1 MVGPRSGRS
10 SHMDETSTATCR
22 QPGDEGPWSLAG
34 EPARWCRRGAHRRA
48 RARSRLARGGP
59 VRGGTG
65 RVVRVTRWTG
75 VLLLCATLV
84 AITVLT
90 GCGSEG
96 PDGGGGS
103 SAPTVTGSTST
114 GEVTTTTDDAP
125 AVPPSAA
132 TTPRMTA
139 PFTVPP
145 PTTSSTALAPVPGQP
160 CTPGSSPDC
169 IDPEGDGSYVYL
181 LGGAGCTASPI
192 AGGSCGDLD
201 GDGRAGCPDS
211 G

>member
-1 MVGPRSGRS
+1 M
-10 SHMDETSTATCR
+10 
-22 QPGDEGPWSLAG
+22 
-34 EPARWCRRGAHRRA
+34 
-48 RARSRLARGGP
+48 
-59 VRGGTG
+59 RGGTG

-192 AGGSCGDLD
+192 AGGSCGDLGGDDTEDDRTVHRPAAHDVID
-201 GDGRAGCPDS
+201 GS
-211 G
+211 GTRSGPAVYARVEPGLHRPRG